1 MGGAQPLGKTSGL
14 RLLGLLRPDR
24 ALCGVVL
31 ALSLVSV
38 CLSAAG
44 PLLLGRA
51 TDIIVVGAAAGRGS
65 RATGGVDFH
74 ALGTQLVWA
83 ALAYGGTALSGV
95 LQARMMTLVVGRLV
109 SRTRR
114 NVGDKLT
121 RLPLGYFDRHSR
133 GEVLSRAT
141 HDVDTI
147 GQSLQQTLNQPV
159 VSAATAVVVLV
170 AMAWIS
176 VPLLLVTL
184 LTMPLYVLAAIHVG
198 RRAQPRFVA
207 HRRAVGE
214 LNAHV
219 EEAYRGLSVIQGLG
233 REAEFAGT
241 FAKAN
246 RELAHTAL
254 RSQFLSGL
262 IRPVMVLLGNV
273 NYALIAAVGGLGVA
287 NGTLSVGQVQAFLLY
302 SREYNR
308 PFTQLASLS
317 NLLQAGT
324 AAAARVFELL
334 DEDEEENGE
343 ADEEGAEEAGEEAG
357 EVAGERHARPTG
369 VTSGEPGVGHIT
381 FEKVSFAYP
390 GGPVVIDDVDLE
402 VRPGRTVAVVGATGS
417 GKTTLVNLL
426 MRFYDVS
433 AGRILLD
440 GTDLATLPRDT
451 ARRNFGMVLQDT
463 WLFHSTIAE
472 NIAYGAPS
480 ASREEVVR
488 AARAA
493 CADRLIR
500 GLPQGYETVVG
511 EQGAELSAG
520 ERQLITIAR
529 AFITRPAVL
538 ILDEATS
545 QVDTRT
551 EVLIRQA
558 TSALRVGRTS
568 FVIAHRL
575 STIRDADL
583 ILCLD
588 RGRIVESGTH
598 ASLLAAGGP
607 YARLRAAQSSRS
619 LNSSGHD

>member
-51 TDIIVVGAAAGRGS
+51 TDIIVVGAAAGRGPG
-65 RATGGVDFH
+65 ATGGVDFH

-198 RRAQPRFVA
+198 RRAQPQFVA

-219 EEAYRGLSVIQGLG
+219 EETYRGLSVIQGLG
-233 REAEFAGT
+233 REAEFAET

-246 RELAHTAL
+246 RDLAHTAL

-334 DEDEEENGE
+334 DEDEEEDEEAAGE
-343 ADEEGAEEAGEEAG
+343 ADEEAA
-357 EVAGERHARPTG
+357 ERHARPTG
-369 VTSGEPGVGHIT
+369 AASREPGVGHIT

-440 GTDLATLPRDT
+440 GTDLAALPRDT

-551 EVLIRQA
+551 EVLIRRA

-588 RGRIVESGTH
+588 RGRIVERGTH

-607 YARLRAAQSSRS
+607 YARLCAAQSSRS
-619 LNSSGHD
+619 LKPSGHD